1 MILRHS
7 TYANVKYYKTTITI
21 LILLFSIINA
31 KERECKDGKLSLLSP
46 IQGDIIQSKNN
57 EFNIQWNVRDDDNNN
72 KHRAKKKPHGKK
84 QSAGPSFMNAKK
96 NMNAMGDLYGNLD

>member
-1 MILRHS
+1 MG
-7 TYANVKYYKTTITI
+7 
-21 LILLFSIINA
+21 A
-31 KERECKDGKLSLLSP
+31 KKMMK
-46 IQGDIIQSKNN
+46 KHNN
-57 EFNIQWNVRDDDNNN
+57 NHNNNN